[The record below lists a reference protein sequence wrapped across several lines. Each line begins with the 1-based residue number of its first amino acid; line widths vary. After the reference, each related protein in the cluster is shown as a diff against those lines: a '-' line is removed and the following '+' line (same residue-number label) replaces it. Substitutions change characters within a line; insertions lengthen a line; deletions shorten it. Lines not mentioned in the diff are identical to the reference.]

1 MPQSGAGTD
10 VHRCRPR
17 TPRLSQVK
25 DWGSG
30 EPRDLGSLQV
40 ESQAQAAQAGGSPGQ
55 PFYEA
60 LARRLELL
68 QAQGAI
74 GIAQVCPAVA
84 RGWSQDA
91 GCLRA

>member
-1 MPQSGAGTD
+1 
-10 VHRCRPR
+10 
-17 TPRLSQVK
+17 LSQVK

-40 ESQAQAAQAGGSPGQ
+40 ESQAQAVQAGGSPGQ

-74 GIAQVCPAVA
+74 SIAQV
-84 RGWSQDA
+84 
-91 GCLRA
+91 RAAATIG